1 MQKCGNCLKWD
12 LSFSHEAESQQNMHF
27 CVKLKR
33 KAKSSNGWVCIL
45 PKTKKK
51 ATKQMHDGV
60 SLHFL
65 QKRLK

>member
-1 MQKCGNCLKWD
+1 
-12 LSFSHEAESQQNMHF
+12 MHF

-45 PKTKKK
+45 EKL

-60 SLHFL
+60 SLQFL
-65 QKRLK
+65 QIG